1 MGLLENIGNS
11 ALGPTLA
18 RADAA
23 SLLHGAIRVERVRDG
38 WVRPWRFSSEQLR
51 ALGSCQAWHPG
62 LYRQMARATAGICLE
77 FTTDSS
83 EVALEV
89 AIDDEP
95 SGTRAVLDYVDGAEA
110 ALPHD
115 GISCDVDG
123 RHLDVRLPREGEERV
138 LFELDD
144 PDEVPLGSVMRLPG
158 MGDTHHVRIWLPC
171 LRGCVLRD
179 VVGNGSV
186 IEAVPARP
194 HLLVLG
200 DSIAQ
205 GFVSEDPALAWPA
218 ILADRLGLDL
228 VNQGIG
234 GQVFQ
239 PGTLFGLA
247 KSVEP
252 EQIVIEFGEN
262 YRFEPCRARLVTRD
276 VRSYLLE
283 ASRLWP
289 DVDTVVVT
297 PLWHDELAYP
307 SHPLS
312 CFESIPTFLSAHVAP
327 HDQMRLVDGMRL
339 MDHKTSLMADH
350 FEHPGP
356 EGSRQIAE
364 RLYLCIC
371 ARRGSDDGRRARAL
385 EELSRAPRRTFPLA
399 ELARRGRG
407 EVVLAQDGCVLM
419 RDPGGMQLLWSRD
432 RELGRSVVEAL
443 VEPTVVDCLEPALV
457 RDVELAHALTVVLPY
472 HLAIYEKKTPIEV
485 DAERD
490 IRRLDDS
497 FFDVVRSTYSHPEY
511 KTDDEVRELL
521 RSGRVWGG
529 FVEGE
534 LVGYIGEHPVGSM
547 GMLEVFPEWR
557 RQGWGYALEATL
569 INETLRRGE
578 TPWCEVYPD
587 NKASI
592 RLQKKLGLKVTPAN
606 EQCYLGA
613 SRETA
618 LQGVASRGADQ

>member
-1 MGLLENIGNS
+1 MGLREIIGDPT
-11 ALGPTLA
+11 LGSTLA

-23 SLLHGAIRVERVRDG
+23 SLLHGAIRAVPERDG
-38 WVRPWRFSSEQLR
+38 WARPWRFSAEQLR

-62 LYRQMARATAGICLE
+62 LYRQMARATAGICVE

-89 AIDDEP
+89 VVDEEP
-95 SGTRAVLDYVDGAEA
+95 PGTRAVLAYVDGPGA

-115 GISCDVDG
+115 GLSCDVDG
-123 RHLDVRLPREGEERV
+123 RHLDVRLPREGEAHV

-144 PDEVPLGSVMRLPG
+144 PCEVPLGSIMRLPG

-171 LRGCVLRD
+171 LRGCMLRD

-186 IEAVPARP
+186 IEAVPARA

-205 GFVSEDPALAWPA
+205 GFVAEDPAFAWPVL
-218 ILADRLGLDL
+218 LANRLGLDL
-228 VNQGIG
+228 VNQGVG

-247 KSVEP
+247 KSVRP
-252 EQIVIEFGEN
+252 ERIVIELGEN

-289 DVDTVVVT
+289 DVDTTVLT
-297 PLWHDELAYP
+297 PLWHDEFAYP

-339 MDHKTSLMADH
+339 MDHKTSLMADL

-364 RLYLCIC
+364 RLYLCMC
-371 ARRGSDDGRRARAL
+371 ARRGSDEGRRARAL
-385 EELSRAPRRTFPLA
+385 EELGRAPRRTFPLA

-419 RDPGGMQLLWSRD
+419 RASDGMQLIWARD
-432 RELGRSVVEAL
+432 RETGRSVVEAL
-443 VEPTVVDCLEPALV
+443 VEPTVVDCLEPSLA
-457 RDVELAHALTVVLPY
+457 RDVELAHALTEVMPY

-485 DAERD
+485 DAGRD
-490 IRRLDDS
+490 VRQLDDGY
-497 FFDVVRSTYSHPEY
+497 FDVVRSTYSHPEY
-511 KTDDEVRELL
+511 KTDDEIHDLL
-521 RSGRVWGG
+521 RSGHMWGA
-529 FVEGE
+529 FEEGE

-547 GMLEVFPEWR
+547 GMLEVFPDWR
-557 RQGWGYALEATL
+557 RRGWAYTLEATL

-592 RLQKKLGLKVTPAN
+592 RLQRKLGLKVTPAN
-606 EQCYLGA
+606 EQCYLDTPMPTASHEAGPEGA
-613 SRETA
+613 
-618 LQGVASRGADQ
+618 G